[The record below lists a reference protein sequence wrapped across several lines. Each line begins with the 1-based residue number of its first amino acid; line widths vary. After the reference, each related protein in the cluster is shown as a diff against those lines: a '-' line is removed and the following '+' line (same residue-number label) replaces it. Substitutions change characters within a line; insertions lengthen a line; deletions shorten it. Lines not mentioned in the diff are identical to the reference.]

1 MCPGGTPRRGYPPG
15 GLAIDELKTIVM
27 LRRILFSA
35 ALLIGAL
42 FPGQAQN
49 IIVRADEPLE
59 KMMDRYTEL
68 NKARRFVQ
76 GWRVQ
81 ILATPD
87 RQRLETVKQSF
98 KYRYPNIPV
107 DWEHSKPYYKLR
119 AGAFE
124 SKLEAMQLQ
133 NILQQ
138 EYSGIYLVK
147 DDKISPSELI
157 GNF

>member
-1 MCPGGTPRRGYPPG
+1 M
-15 GLAIDELKTIVM
+15 IKMIVM
-27 LRRILFSA
+27 LLRVLFSA
-35 ALLIGAL
+35 FFLLGCL
-42 FPGQAQN
+42 LGRAQN
-49 IIVRADEPLE
+49 VIVEADEPIPQ
-59 KMMDRYTEL
+59 MMDRYVEL
-68 NKARRFVQ
+68 NKSRNFVQ

-107 DWEHSKPYYKLR
+107 DWEHAKPYYKLR

-124 SKLEAMQLQ
+124 SKLEAMRLKY
-133 NILQQ
+133 ILQQ
-138 EYSGIYLVK
+138 DYSGIYLVK
-147 DDKISPSELI
+147 DDRIRPSELI

>member
-1 MCPGGTPRRGYPPG
+1 
-15 GLAIDELKTIVM
+15 M
-27 LRRILFSA
+27 LSRVLFSA
-35 ALLIGAL
+35 IFLIGPL
-42 FPGQAQN
+42 LSGQAQN
-49 IIVRADEPLE
+49 VIVEADEPIA
-59 KMMDRYTEL
+59 KMMDRYVEL
-68 NKARRFVQ
+68 NKARSFVQ

-98 KYRYPNIPV
+98 KYRYPNIPI
-107 DWEHSKPYYKLR
+107 DWEHAKPYYKLR

-124 SKLEAMQLQ
+124 SKLEAMRLKY
-133 NILQQ
+133 ILQQ

-147 DDKISPSELI
+147 DDRISPSELI

>member
-1 MCPGGTPRRGYPPG
+1 M
-15 GLAIDELKTIVM
+15 IKTIIM
-27 LRRILFSA
+27 LLRVLFST
-35 ALLIGAL
+35 LFMIGCL
-42 FPGQAQN
+42 GFGQAQN
-49 IIVRADEPLE
+49 VIIEADEPIQQ
-59 KMMDRYTEL
+59 MMDRYVEL
-68 NKARRFVQ
+68 NKSRNFVE

-107 DWEHSKPYYKLR
+107 DWEHAKPYYKLR

-124 SKLEAMQLQ
+124 SKLEAMRLKY
-133 NILQQ
+133 ILQQ
-138 EYSGIYLVK
+138 DYSGIYLVK
-147 DDKISPSELI
+147 DDRIRPSELI

>member
-1 MCPGGTPRRGYPPG
+1 
-15 GLAIDELKTIVM
+15 M
-27 LRRILFSA
+27 LSRVLFSA
-35 ALLIGAL
+35 ILLTGTL
-42 FPGQAQN
+42 LSGQAQN
-49 IIVRADEPLE
+49 VIVEADEPIA
-59 KMMDRYTEL
+59 KMMDRYVEL
-68 NKARRFVQ
+68 NKARSFVQ

-98 KYRYPNIPV
+98 KYRYPNIPI
-107 DWEHSKPYYKLR
+107 DWEHAKPYYKLR

-124 SKLEAMQLQ
+124 SKLEAMRLKY
-133 NILQQ
+133 ILQQ

-147 DDKISPSELI
+147 DDRISPSELI

>member
-1 MCPGGTPRRGYPPG
+1 M
-15 GLAIDELKTIVM
+15 EQLKINAMLLRVLLSIVM
-27 LRRILFSA
+27 LVGTLSF
-35 ALLIGAL
+35 GN
-42 FPGQAQN
+42 AQN
-49 IIVRADEPLE
+49 IIVEADEPIAQ
-59 KMMDRYTEL
+59 MMDRYVEL
-68 NKARRFVQ
+68 NKSRTFVQ

-107 DWEHSKPYYKLR
+107 DWEHVKPYYKLR

-124 SKLEAMQLQ
+124 SKLEAMRLKY
-133 NILQQ
+133 ILQQ
-138 EYSGIYLVK
+138 DYSGIYLVK

>member
-1 MCPGGTPRRGYPPG
+1 
-15 GLAIDELKTIVM
+15 M
-27 LRRILFSA
+27 LIRVLFSA
-35 ALLIGAL
+35 LILSGCL
-42 FPGQAQN
+42 GLGQAQN
-49 IIVRADEPLE
+49 IIVEADEPIGQ
-59 KMMDRYTEL
+59 MMDRYTEL
-68 NKARRFVQ
+68 NKARNFVQ

-107 DWEHSKPYYKLR
+107 DWEHAKPYYKLR

-124 SKLEAMQLQ
+124 SKLEAMRLKY
-133 NILQQ
+133 ILQQ
-138 EYSGIYLVK
+138 DYSGIYLVK
-147 DDKISPSELI
+147 DDRIRPSELI